1 LKREKGNTARLFR
14 TTVIKTVQKSKEID
28 ILFDITIGLIVEVEK
43 LTSLPEKVRWKT
55 VVSTEPLLG
64 SYKDQAVHLL
74 KVYCFGILII
84 IIN

>member
-14 TTVIKTVQKSKEID
+14 RTVIKTVPKSKEID
-28 ILFDITIGLIVEVEK
+28 ILFDITIGLVVEVEK

-64 SYKDQAVHLL
+64 SYKGQAVHLL
-74 KVYCFGILII
+74 KIYFGILII

>member
-1 LKREKGNTARLFR
+1 LKREKGNKARLFR

-28 ILFDITIGLIVEVEK
+28 ILYDITIWLVVEVEE
-43 LTSLPEKVRWKT
+43 LTSLPENVSWKT

-64 SYKDQAVHLL
+64 SYKGQAVHLL
-74 KVYCFGILII
+74 KVYFGILII